1 MENSRDWLYAE
12 LFHKQEP
19 GGKEAENHDGLILQ
33 EAVVHR
39 APDPRLPLP
48 LLRASL
54 PTPSVGLKLLLLV

>member
-19 GGKEAENHDGLILQ
+19 GGKEAENRDGLILQ
-33 EAVVHR
+33 EA
-39 APDPRLPLP
+39 DPRLPLP
-48 LLRASL
+48 LQRASL